1 MLGAIAAGVLPGYF
15 WAGFLRPA
23 GGLGERLA
31 WSAALSLASVPVL
44 ALALARAFGTGV
56 TLGVAIVSIAVVL
69 GSGALALVLRG
80 PPADRAA
87 PALRGAAVLRG
98 AAPLRGAPGALRSA
112 PASRGAAAVRGAPG
126 MPDIPVL
133 PRPPAISDWR
143 TLALIVAAFGV
154 ALAVALGLP
163 SPWWLLVV
171 MLAALVVAGAL
182 ASAGTESGWQPS
194 VVLRE
199 PVLAVVLALT
209 AVRAYAGPVR
219 HDWPYL
225 RGSDLFSHAVM
236 AEQMLAHGTYTT
248 YLIYPPGF
256 STLTAV
262 ICRVSGLTPLALFPV
277 LAPALLVLTTLA
289 AYALA
294 TKVWGWEY
302 GLAAAALSGLVL
314 RGPYASFAEGRYP
327 DLTAA
332 YFLLVMLV
340 AALITLYGSPSVRS
354 GVLVAVVGGS
364 VVLYH
369 SVATLYLALLL
380 AAVGVVGLPYLL
392 LRQRRRTAGAHG
404 QARAEVREEQHAS
417 VRGGQHP
424 ELREAHAEA
433 RDAGR
438 AETRAAVSTD
448 AREAGPADAR
458 QAGPADA
465 RQAGPAEAR
474 DAGHAEARE
483 AGHAEARD
491 AVPTGAPGAG
501 HAEAREAAPAEAPE
515 EQPADGRAETRRLAW
530 SLTLA
535 LGGLGVLAV
544 AYAGYTYLLGSSGA
558 GTSGTS
564 TAVSIAVGSQSVLSV
579 TNVLSALSSAV
590 VWLGVFGLA
599 ALVAGI
605 RYLRRPGQVMTAL
618 TLVLWFGLMY
628 AGSRTAADG
637 FPQRFERDLG
647 GPLSVL
653 GALGA
658 GLILQSLVRWRAPRR
673 TVAVLAAVAAGAVVA
688 IAGVQAIR
696 ATVAESHPV
705 HTGILDPQV
714 AAAGAWLGQH
724 NTGGTI
730 ISTPAMNS
738 GITNR
743 AVLAMGGYT
752 GLQSYSPFRIAHP
765 RSLPTAGRA
774 PLLDSQQVLT
784 QPASCRSAGIFTSQD
799 VRYVIL
805 YRFGHAADLAGFR
818 TDPARYRRVFEN
830 PSVVIYAPSHA
841 PDDKCHGAG

>member
-1 MLGAIAAGVLPGYF
+1 MLADLARALLGAIAAGVLPGYF

-56 TLGVAIVSIAVVL
+56 TLGVAVVSIVVVL

-80 PPADRAA
+80 
-87 PALRGAAVLRG
+87 
-98 AAPLRGAPGALRSA
+98 APGR
-112 PASRGAAAVRGAPG
+112 PAV
-126 MPDIPVL
+126 PVL
-133 PRPPAISDWR
+133 PRPRAISDGR

-163 SPWWLLVV
+163 SPQWLLVV

-182 ASAGTESGWQPS
+182 ASAGTESGWQPPA
-194 VVLRE
+194 VLRE

-340 AALITLYGSPSVRS
+340 AALITLYGAPTIRS
-354 GVLVAVVGGS
+354 GVLVAAVGGS

-380 AAVGVVGLPYLL
+380 AAVAVVGLPYLL
-392 LRQRRRTAGAHG
+392 LRQRRRATGAHG
-404 QARAEVREEQHAS
+404 QGRAEAREEQHAS
-417 VRGGQHP
+417 VR
-424 ELREAHAEA
+424 
-433 RDAGR
+433 
-438 AETRAAVSTD
+438 
-448 AREAGPADAR
+448 
-458 QAGPADA
+458 
-465 RQAGPAEAR
+465 
-474 DAGHAEARE
+474 
-483 AGHAEARD
+483 
-491 AVPTGAPGAG
+491 
-501 HAEAREAAPAEAPE
+501 E
-515 EQPADGRAETRRLAW
+515 EQRADGRAEAGRLAW

-599 ALVAGI
+599 VLVAGI
-605 RYLRRPGQVMTAL
+605 RYLRRPGQVLTVV

-653 GALGA
+653 GGLGA
-658 GLILQSLVRWRAPRR
+658 GLILQSLARWRAPRR
-673 TVAVLAAVAAGAVVA
+673 TVAVLAAVAACAVVA

-714 AAAGAWLGQH
+714 AAAGAWLGEH
-724 NTGGTI
+724 NTGGTV
-730 ISTPAMNS
+730 ISTPAMNT

-774 PLLDSQQVLT
+774 PLLDSREVLT
-784 QPASCRSAGIFTSQD
+784 QPASCRSASIFASQD
-799 VRYVIL
+799 VRYVVL

-818 TDPARYRRVFEN
+818 ADPARYRRVFEN

-841 PDDKCHGAG
+841 PDDKCHGAQ

>member
-44 ALALARAFGTGV
+44 ALALARALGTGV
-56 TLGVAIVSIAVVL
+56 TLGVAIVSIVVVL

-80 PPADRAA
+80 PPAGREA
-87 PALRGAAVLRG
+87 PALRGVAALRG
-98 AAPLRGAPGALRSA
+98 AVALRGAPGL
-112 PASRGAAAVRGAPG
+112 PAV
-126 MPDIPVL
+126 PVL
-133 PRPPAISDWR
+133 PRPRAISDWR

-163 SPWWLLVV
+163 SPSWLLVV

-182 ASAGTESGWQPS
+182 ASAGTESGWQPGT
-194 VVLRE
+194 VLRE

-225 RGSDLFSHAVM
+225 RGSDMFSHAVM

-340 AALITLYGSPSVRS
+340 AALITLYGSPTVRS

-392 LRQRRRTAGAHG
+392 LRQRQRRRTAGAHG
-404 QARAEVREEQHAS
+404 QARAEVREAQHAS
-417 VRGGQHP
+417 VREGPPGGV
-424 ELREAHAEA
+424 RETQ
-433 RDAGR
+433 R
-438 AETRAAVSTD
+438 AD
-448 AREAGPADAR
+448 
-458 QAGPADA
+458 
-465 RQAGPAEAR
+465 
-474 DAGHAEARE
+474 ARE
-483 AGHAEARD
+483 AGHAEAPD
-491 AVPTGAPGAG
+491 ASRQGVPDAGRTEARGAG
-501 HAEAREAAPAEAPE
+501 RTEARGAGRTEAAGGEPAAASE
-515 EQPADGRAETRRLAW
+515 ELRADGRAEARRLAW
-530 SLTLA
+530 SLLGG

-579 TNVLSALSSAV
+579 TNVFSALSSAV

-605 RYLRRPGQVMTAL
+605 RYLRRPGQVLTVL

-658 GLILQSLVRWRAPRR
+658 GLILQSLARWRAPRR
-673 TVAVLAAVAAGAVVA
+673 TVAVLAAAAAAAVVA

-696 ATVAESHPV
+696 AAVAESHPV

-774 PLLDSQQVLT
+774 PLLDSREVLT
-784 QPASCRSAGIFTSQD
+784 QPASCRSASIFTSQD

-841 PDDKCHGAG
+841 PDDKCHGVR

>member
-1 MLGAIAAGVLPGYF
+1 LSTGSIRYRRWQLLADLARALLGAIAAGVLPGYF

-44 ALALARAFGTGV
+44 ALALARALGTGV

-80 PPADRAA
+80 PPADRGA
-87 PALRGAAVLRG
+87 PALRGAA
-98 AAPLRGAPGALRSA
+98 ALRGAPGL
-112 PASRGAAAVRGAPG
+112 AA
-126 MPDIPVL
+126 IPVL
-133 PRPPAISDWR
+133 PRPRAISDWH

-154 ALAVALGLP
+154 ALAIALGLP

-182 ASAGTESGWQPS
+182 ASAGTGSGWQPGI
-194 VVLRE
+194 VLRE

-236 AEQMLAHGTYTT
+236 AEQMLAHGTYTS

-340 AALITLYGSPSVRS
+340 AALITLYGSPTVRS

-392 LRQRRRTAGAHG
+392 LRQRQRRGRAGAHG
-404 QARAEVREEQHAS
+404 QGRAEVREEQHAG
-417 VRGGQHP
+417 V
-424 ELREAHAEA
+424 L
-433 RDAGR
+433 
-438 AETRAAVSTD
+438 
-448 AREAGPADAR
+448 
-458 QAGPADA
+458 
-465 RQAGPAEAR
+465 
-474 DAGHAEARE
+474 DAGHAEAPDASRQGAPD
-483 AGHAEARD
+483 AGRTKARGEGRPETQGGERPEAR
-491 AVPTGAPGAG
+491 G
-501 HAEAREAAPAEAPE
+501 
-515 EQPADGRAETRRLAW
+515 EQPADGRAEARRLAW

-564 TAVSIAVGSQSVLSV
+564 TAVSIAVGSQPVLSV

-605 RYLRRPGQVMTAL
+605 RYLRRPGQVLTAL

-628 AGSRTAADG
+628 VGSRIAADG

-673 TVAVLAAVAAGAVVA
+673 TVAVLAAVAASAIVA

-705 HTGILDPQV
+705 HTGILDSQV

-784 QPASCRSAGIFTSQD
+784 QPASCRSASIFAGQD

-818 TDPARYRRVFEN
+818 ADPARYRRVFEN

-841 PDDKCHGAG
+841 PGKACPAAP

>member
-1 MLGAIAAGVLPGYF
+1 MRGV
-15 WAGFLRPA
+15 
-23 GGLGERLA
+23 
-31 WSAALSLASVPVL
+31 
-44 ALALARAFGTGV
+44 
-56 TLGVAIVSIAVVL
+56 
-69 GSGALALVLRG
+69 
-80 PPADRAA
+80 
-87 PALRGAAVLRG
+87 
-98 AAPLRGAPGALRSA
+98 
-112 PASRGAAAVRGAPG
+112 
-126 MPDIPVL
+126 PVL
-133 PRPPAISDWR
+133 PRPRAIRDWH

-163 SPWWLLVV
+163 SPWWLLIV

-182 ASAGTESGWQPS
+182 ASAGTGSGWQPS

-340 AALITLYGSPSVRS
+340 AALITLYGSPTVRS

-380 AAVGVVGLPYLL
+380 AAVGIVGLPYLL
-392 LRQRRRTAGAHG
+392 LRQRGRPRTAGAHG
-404 QARAEVREEQHAS
+404 QARGEVREEQHAA
-417 VRGGQHP
+417 VRGEQ
-424 ELREAHAEA
+424 R
-433 RDAGR
+433 AGVRGEQR
-438 AETRAAVSTD
+438 AD
-448 AREAGPADAR
+448 
-458 QAGPADA
+458 
-465 RQAGPAEAR
+465 
-474 DAGHAEARE
+474 ARE
-483 AGHAEARD
+483 AGHAEAPD
-491 AVPTGAPGAG
+491 ASRQGVPDAG
-501 HAEAREAAPAEAPE
+501 HAEARGARRTETRGEGRTEAGGGERAAAGE
-515 EQPADGRAETRRLAW
+515 ERRADGRAEARRLAW
-530 SLTLA
+530 SLTLG

-564 TAVSIAVGSQSVLSV
+564 TAVSIAVGSQPVLRV
-579 TNVLSALSSAV
+579 GNVLSALSSAV

-605 RYLRRPGQVMTAL
+605 RYLRRPGQVLTAL

-628 AGSRTAADG
+628 AGSRIAADG

-673 TVAVLAAVAAGAVVA
+673 IVAVLAAVAASAVVA

-696 ATVAESHPV
+696 AAVAESHPV

-774 PLLDSQQVLT
+774 PLLDSREVLT
-784 QPASCRSAGIFTSQD
+784 QPASCRSAGIFARQD
-799 VRYVIL
+799 VRYVVL

-841 PDDKCHGAG
+841 PDDKCHGVR

>member
-1 MLGAIAAGVLPGYF
+1 LSTGSIRYRRWQLLADLARALLGAIAAGVLPGYF

-44 ALALARAFGTGV
+44 ALALARALGTGV

-80 PPADRAA
+80 PPADRGA
-87 PALRGAAVLRG
+87 PALRGAA
-98 AAPLRGAPGALRSA
+98 ALRGAPGL
-112 PASRGAAAVRGAPG
+112 AA
-126 MPDIPVL
+126 IPVL
-133 PRPPAISDWR
+133 PRPRAISDWH

-154 ALAVALGLP
+154 ALAIALGLP

-182 ASAGTESGWQPS
+182 ASAGTGSGWQPGI
-194 VVLRE
+194 VLRE

-236 AEQMLAHGTYTT
+236 AEQMLAHGTYTS

-340 AALITLYGSPSVRS
+340 AALITLYGSPTARS

-380 AAVGVVGLPYLL
+380 AAVGVVALPYLL
-392 LRQRRRTAGAHG
+392 LRQRGRRAGAHG
-404 QARAEVREEQHAS
+404 QGRVAVREEQHAA
-417 VRGGQHP
+417 VRGEQG
-424 ELREAHAEA
+424 
-433 RDAGR
+433 AGAGGEQR
-438 AETRAAVSTD
+438 AGAGGEQRAGVHD
-448 AREAGPADAR
+448 EQRAGV
-458 QAGPADA
+458 
-465 RQAGPAEAR
+465 R
-474 DAGHAEARE
+474 DAGHAEAPDKSRQGVPD
-483 AGHAEARD
+483 AAHAEARD
-491 AVPTGAPGAG
+491 EGRT
-501 HAEAREAAPAEAPE
+501 EARGGERAAAGE
-515 EQPADGRAETRRLAW
+515 EQRADGRAEARRLAW
-530 SLTLA
+530 TLTLG

-599 ALVAGI
+599 VLVAGI
-605 RYLRRPGQVMTAL
+605 RYLRRPGQVLTAL

-658 GLILQSLVRWRAPRR
+658 GVILQSLVRWRAPRR
-673 TVAVLAAVAAGAVVA
+673 TVAVLAAAAAAAVVA

-696 ATVAESHPV
+696 AAVAESHPV

-774 PLLDSQQVLT
+774 PLLDSQEVLA
-784 QPASCRSAGIFTSQD
+784 QPASCRSASIFASQD

-818 TDPARYRRVFEN
+818 TDPARYHRVFEN

-841 PDDKCHGAG
+841 PDDKCHGVR

>member
-1 MLGAIAAGVLPGYF
+1 MSTGSIRYRRWQLLADLARALLGAIAAGVLPGYF

-44 ALALARAFGTGV
+44 ALALARALGTGV

-80 PPADRAA
+80 PPADRGA
-87 PALRGAAVLRG
+87 PALRGAA
-98 AAPLRGAPGALRSA
+98 ALRGAPGL
-112 PASRGAAAVRGAPG
+112 AA
-126 MPDIPVL
+126 IPVL
-133 PRPPAISDWR
+133 PRPRAISDWH

-154 ALAVALGLP
+154 ALAIALGLP

-182 ASAGTESGWQPS
+182 ASAGTGSGWQPGI
-194 VVLRE
+194 VLRE

-236 AEQMLAHGTYTT
+236 AERMLAHGTYTT

-340 AALITLYGSPSVRS
+340 AALITLYGSPTVRS

-392 LRQRRRTAGAHG
+392 LRQRGRRRTAGAHG
-404 QARAEVREEQHAS
+404 QARAEVREEQHAG
-417 VRGGQHP
+417 V
-424 ELREAHAEA
+424 L
-433 RDAGR
+433 
-438 AETRAAVSTD
+438 
-448 AREAGPADAR
+448 
-458 QAGPADA
+458 
-465 RQAGPAEAR
+465 
-474 DAGHAEARE
+474 DAGHAEAPDASRQGAPD
-483 AGHAEARD
+483 AGRTKARGEGRPETQGGERPEAR
-491 AVPTGAPGAG
+491 G
-501 HAEAREAAPAEAPE
+501 
-515 EQPADGRAETRRLAW
+515 EQPADGRAEARRLAR

-564 TAVSIAVGSQSVLSV
+564 TAVSIAVGSQPVLSV

-605 RYLRRPGQVMTAL
+605 RYLRRPGQVLTAL

-628 AGSRTAADG
+628 AGSRIAADG

-673 TVAVLAAVAAGAVVA
+673 TVAVLAAVAASAIVA

-705 HTGILDPQV
+705 HTGILDSQV

-784 QPASCRSAGIFTSQD
+784 QPASCRSASIFAGQD

-818 TDPARYRRVFEN
+818 ADPARYRRVFEN

-841 PDDKCHGAG
+841 PGKACPAAP

>member
-1 MLGAIAAGVLPGYF
+1 
-15 WAGFLRPA
+15 
-23 GGLGERLA
+23 
-31 WSAALSLASVPVL
+31 
-44 ALALARAFGTGV
+44 
-56 TLGVAIVSIAVVL
+56 
-69 GSGALALVLRG
+69 
-80 PPADRAA
+80 
-87 PALRGAAVLRG
+87 
-98 AAPLRGAPGALRSA
+98 
-112 PASRGAAAVRGAPG
+112 
-126 MPDIPVL
+126 
-133 PRPPAISDWR
+133 
-143 TLALIVAAFGV
+143 
-154 ALAVALGLP
+154 
-163 SPWWLLVV
+163 
-171 MLAALVVAGAL
+171 
-182 ASAGTESGWQPS
+182 
-194 VVLRE
+194 
-199 PVLAVVLALT
+199 
-209 AVRAYAGPVR
+209 
-219 HDWPYL
+219 
-225 RGSDLFSHAVM
+225 
-236 AEQMLAHGTYTT
+236 
-248 YLIYPPGF
+248 
-256 STLTAV
+256 V

-340 AALITLYGSPSVRS
+340 AALITLYGSPTVRS
-354 GVLVAVVGGS
+354 GVLVAAVGGS

-380 AAVGVVGLPYLL
+380 AAVGIVGLPYLL
-392 LRQRRRTAGAHG
+392 LRQRRGTAGAHG
-404 QARAEVREEQHAS
+404 QGRAEVREEQHAA
-417 VRGGQHP
+417 VRGEQ
-424 ELREAHAEA
+424 R
-433 RDAGR
+433 AGVR
-438 AETRAAVSTD
+438 GDQR
-448 AREAGPADAR
+448 
-458 QAGPADA
+458 
-465 RQAGPAEAR
+465 AEAR
-474 DAGHAEARE
+474 DAGHAEALDASRQ
-483 AGHAEARD
+483 GVPDVGRTEARGEGRTE
-491 AVPTGAPGAG
+491 ARGGERTEARGGERT
-501 HAEAREAAPAEAPE
+501 EAREERR
-515 EQPADGRAETRRLAW
+515 ADGRAEAGRLAW
-530 SLTLA
+530 SLTLG

-544 AYAGYTYLLGSSGA
+544 AYAAYTYLLGSSGA

-564 TAVSIAVGSQSVLSV
+564 TAVSIAVGSQPVLSV
-579 TNVLSALSSAV
+579 TNVFSALSSAV

-605 RYLRRPGQVMTAL
+605 RYLRRPGQVLTVL

-628 AGSRTAADG
+628 TGSRTAADG

-673 TVAVLAAVAAGAVVA
+673 TVAVLAAVAASAVVA

-696 ATVAESHPV
+696 AAVAESHPV
-705 HTGILDPQV
+705 HTGILDTQV

-724 NTGGTI
+724 NAGGTI

-774 PLLDSQQVLT
+774 PLLDSQEVLLH
-784 QPASCRSAGIFTSQD
+784 PASCRSASIFASQD

-818 TDPARYRRVFEN
+818 ADPARYRRVFEN

-841 PDDKCHGAG
+841 LGKACPAAH